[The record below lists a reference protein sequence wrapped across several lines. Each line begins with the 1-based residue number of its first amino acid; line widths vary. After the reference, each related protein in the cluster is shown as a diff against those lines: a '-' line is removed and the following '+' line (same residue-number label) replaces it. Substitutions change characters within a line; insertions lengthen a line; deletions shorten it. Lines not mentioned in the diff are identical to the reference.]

1 MDMTFRETLQNKEQ
15 ADISVEFMLYICK
28 SCERS
33 FSLPLL
39 PEKEQNAFLFPAG
52 EKEYYF
58 LSFQHRAALYEEMQ
72 IKMARYA
79 YPYLNFDGFDREKF
93 LHYANE
99 RIWADLIDRE
109 QAEQVNSPLKG
120 ICCPYCGSQ
129 KQKVIGRLLACQGE
143 EADFRI
149 WKASL
154 DGFCSLPQEVQ
165 NKIIILLLKGYAD
178 DYREQSE
185 K

>member
-1 MDMTFRETLQNKEQ
+1 M
-15 ADISVEFMLYICK
+15 
-28 SCERS
+28 
-33 FSLPLL
+33 
-39 PEKEQNAFLFPAG
+39 
-52 EKEYYF
+52 
-58 LSFQHRAALYEEMQ
+58 
-72 IKMARYA
+72 
-79 YPYLNFDGFDREKF
+79 
-93 LHYANE
+93 
-99 RIWADLIDRE
+99 
-109 QAEQVNSPLKG
+109 
-120 ICCPYCGSQ
+120 
-129 KQKVIGRLLACQGE
+129 IGRLLACQGE